1 MSNRRPVSPRTWNHS
16 SLRRSGVVAC
26 ARNTGRRLVVAA
38 NLLTQL
44 GPMPAGVTMG
54 AQLASSKGGWAD
66 RCRGMTS

>member
-1 MSNRRPVSPRTWNHS
+1 
-16 SLRRSGVVAC
+16 
-26 ARNTGRRLVVAA
+26 VVAA